1 VVPEPLFKIARAKMA
16 EAKEAGIINSYYVF
30 NAGYDLELL
39 MTHFK
44 GENSEEIHSL
54 AWETFKAAA
63 DKAKELK
70 LYGAGQDL
78 LADAFSG
85 NIRGMGPGVAEMEF
99 EERRSDP
106 MIVYAADKTEPAAYN
121 YLLYKIFAD
130 PFNTAGF
137 VIDPKLV
144 GGFKFEVFT
153 RALRLG

>member
-1 VVPEPLFKIARAKMA
+1 MA

-106 MIVYAADKTEPAAYN
+106 MIVYAADKT
-121 YLLYKIFAD
+121 
-130 PFNTAGF
+130 
-137 VIDPKLV
+137 
-144 GGFKFEVFT
+144 
-153 RALRLG
+153 